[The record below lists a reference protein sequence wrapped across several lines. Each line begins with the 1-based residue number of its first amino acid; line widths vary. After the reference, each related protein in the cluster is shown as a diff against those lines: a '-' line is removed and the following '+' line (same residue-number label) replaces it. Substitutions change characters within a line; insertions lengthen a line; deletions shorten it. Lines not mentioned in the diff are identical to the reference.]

1 MTLEIIL
8 FVIFAAICAV
18 SSVLMITRQNPVIS
32 ALFLVLNFAGLAGL
46 YLTLNAQFIAVAQ
59 VIVYAGAIMV
69 FFLFVIM
76 LLNPEKEKKFFKQKP
91 KLKIFIVVIVAL
103 VLLQIVYMIFL
114 SKPLNAINPEVAR
127 SVDAGTVETI
137 GREMF
142 TKYILPFEA
151 AGYLLLAATIGAL
164 VLAKKKFE

>member
-1 MTLEIIL
+1 
-8 FVIFAAICAV
+8 
-18 SSVLMITRQNPVIS
+18 
-32 ALFLVLNFAGLAGL
+32 
-46 YLTLNAQFIAVAQ
+46 
-59 VIVYAGAIMV
+59 MV

-103 VLLQIVYMIFL
+103 VLLQIIYMIFL

>member
-1 MTLEIIL
+1 MSLEIIL
-8 FVIFAAICAV
+8 FIIFATICAV
-18 SSVLMITRQNPVIS
+18 TAVLMITRPNPIIS
-32 ALFLVLNFAGLAGL
+32 ALFLVINFASLAGL

-76 LLNPEKEKKFFKQKP
+76 LLNPEREKRFFQDRS
-91 KLKIFIVVIVAL
+91 KLRIFIIAVVAL
-103 VLLQIVYMIFL
+103 VLIQIIYVIFL
-114 SKPLNAINPEVAR
+114 SKPSNAVSPEVSS
-127 SVDAGTVETI
+127 SVQTGTVENI

-142 TKYILPFEA
+142 TNYILPFEA
-151 AGYLLLAATIGAL
+151 AGYLLLSATIGAM